1 MGTGRLEAFSD
12 GVFAIAITLLVLE
25 IHPPESAS
33 GLGHE
38 LAQLWPSYL
47 AYLISFLTIGIMWIN
62 HHYLFTL
69 IREADRTFLCL
80 NTLLL
85 LFTAF
90 IPFPTNVLAD
100 FMRSGDGRTAATVF
114 YCGTFLATGIVYNLL
129 WRYAASGRRLL
140 EPDVSDAEVNA
151 ISRSFLLGPTIYLA
165 STLVALVSSWVAIAA
180 VLAIDASYA
189 VPPSA
194 WRRFR
199 RA

>member
-25 IHPPESAS
+25 IHPPEVAE

-38 LAQLWPSYL
+38 LLRLWPSYL

-69 IREADRTFLCL
+69 IRDVDRTFICL

-85 LFTAF
+85 LFTSF

-100 FMRSGDGRTAATVF
+100 YMRSGDGRTAAAVF

-129 WRYAASGRRLL
+129 WRYAAHERRLL
-140 EPDVSDAEVNA
+140 DPAVSDAEVTA
-151 ISRSFLLGPTIYLA
+151 ISKSFLLGPTIYLA
-165 STLVALVSSWVAIAA
+165 STLIAFVSSWAAIAA

-189 VPPSA
+189 VPPQA
-194 WRRFR
+194 WRRLR